1 MLHVAYVRVNGLI
14 ARTPRANLGALAKTN
29 FLRLDAGRLLP
40 QDHLV
45 KFVPIVQIV

>member
-1 MLHVAYVRVNGLI
+1 MLHAAYVCVNALI
-14 ARTPRANLGALAKTN
+14 ARALHAALGALAKTN
-29 FLRLDAGRLLP
+29 FLRVDAGRLLP